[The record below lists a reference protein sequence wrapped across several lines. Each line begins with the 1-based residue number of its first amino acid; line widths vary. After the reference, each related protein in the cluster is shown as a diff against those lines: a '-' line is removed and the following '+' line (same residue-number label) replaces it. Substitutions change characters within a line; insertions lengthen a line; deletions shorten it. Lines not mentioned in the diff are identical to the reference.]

1 MGRGPLVVIV
11 VLLIG
16 SIDLSRTN
24 DKVPPLS
31 TAGPDTLV
39 RFARIREL
47 DPAFD
52 RRSWLYGGV
61 AAVAMGLATAGAL
74 AARSSPEGQ
83 RQVFSQ
89 AGVVGVVLGL
99 AGFFFVVGSRGPI
112 DPPVGALLVPS
123 LTLFAIAAIGGT
135 VSRSRSATPPH
146 GDLSLKGV
154 AIAALSCTAA
164 TVVLAYAYGGQQ
176 DASCDTPTVHTV
188 WTGIL
193 GWGAIATAVAA
204 FVLGLAGLAARRWIV
219 ALICVLVNP
228 AALIYMVLSTGAL
241 C

>member
-1 MGRGPLVVIV
+1 M
-11 VLLIG
+11 LLIG

-31 TAGPDTLV
+31 PAGPDTVV

-47 DPAFD
+47 DPAFT
-52 RRSWLYGGV
+52 RRSWIYGGV

-74 AARSSPEGQ
+74 AARSSREGQ

-89 AGVVGVVLGL
+89 AGVAGVVLGL
-99 AGFFFVVGSRGPI
+99 AGFVLFVIGSRGAV
-112 DPPVGALLVPS
+112 DPPVGALLAPS
-123 LTLFAIAAIGGT
+123 LTLLAIAAIGGT
-135 VSRSRSATPPH
+135 VSRSRSGSRPPR
-146 GDLSLKGV
+146 DLPLKPV

-193 GWGAIATAVAA
+193 GWGAIGSAVAA